1 MKKILFLLLI
11 PSLLVLNCGGDEDSS
26 SGRPDFSRFSSFSA
40 NRSTSV
46 ETMTVELSTIA
57 DQVRSYGTVK
67 VQDLVSVSPQVSNR
81 LTRIYVDLGDQVERG
96 ELMAKFT
103 IKHLEINLTKLMHN

>member
-1 MKKILFLLLI
+1 
-11 PSLLVLNCGGDEDSS
+11 
-26 SGRPDFSRFSSFSA
+26 
-40 NRSTSV
+40 
-46 ETMTVELSTIA
+46 MTVELSTIA

-96 ELMAKFT
+96 ELMAKIYDKTFRDQ
-103 IKHLEINLTKLMHN
+103 LNQAEAQLTQSLTALRRDSAQSNDSVNY